1 MIRPHGISGELRVYA
16 FEPGAPNLQ
25 QGKRLA
31 VGGVMRRIRA
41 IRPDRSEWLVTLEGV
56 TTREQADE
64 LKGALFE
71 LPDDQVRRND
81 SESYFLH
88 ELIGLDVVTSTGE
101 DLGKVAEVLQPGAND
116 VYVVRGPLGEVLI
129 PAIGDVV
136 DQIDIA
142 AGRIVITPLPGLLD
156 TSK

>member
-1 MIRPHGISGELRVYA
+1 MRHRL
-16 FEPGAPNLQ
+16 
-25 QGKRLA
+25 LA
-31 VGGVMRRIRA
+31 VA
-41 IRPDRSEWLVTLEGV
+41 ILSSLALPAFAADTAAGPGPGQALQCGNLFDSRSGKLL
-56 TTREQADE
+56 
-64 LKGALFE
+64 GAHTVV
-71 LPDDQVRRND
+71 VRD
-81 SESYFLH
+81 
-88 ELIGLDVVTSTGE
+88 
-101 DLGKVAEVLQPGAND
+101 GKVAEVLQPGANH